1 MMKALTGEKLTKYPK
16 VERLRQ
22 PFFFLPGLTR
32 SFSIKNATIGEM
44 NEKEKRMESKEKEY
58 RMSWFFRWFLDNK
71 AITVFLVC
79 LLIGL
84 NILVL
89 SKISFIFTP
98 IIEFI
103 SVIMLPVILAGL
115 LYYLLNPLVDL
126 MEKHKINRLV
136 AITIVFVL
144 ITVLLIWGLAVV
156 IPNLQAQIV
165 SFFKNMPSYLKQA
178 KKVIDDLLDSRLSEE
193 FRPQLEKVTENISS
207 QLTTWASNFS
217 ARAVNWASNF
227 VSVASQVIVAVII
240 MPFILF
246 YLLRDGKNLKGYVTQ
261 FLPKK
266 LREPVGQVLSDVN
279 SQLANYVRG
288 QITVAMIVAFMFM
301 ILFKIIGLRYGVTL
315 AVVAGVLN
323 LVPYLGS
330 FLAMLPALVLGLIAG
345 PVMLLKVIIVFV
357 VEQTIEGRFV
367 SPLILGS
374 QLSIHPI
381 TILFVLLTSGSMFG
395 IWGVLLGI
403 PVYASAKVVITAIF
417 NWYKVVSGL
426 YDDEIEEKV
435 SEQ

>member
-1 MMKALTGEKLTKYPK
+1 MKS
-16 VERLRQ
+16 Q
-22 PFFFLPGLTR
+22 
-32 SFSIKNATIGEM
+32 
-44 NEKEKRMESKEKEY
+44 EKEFS
-58 RMSWFFRWFLDNK
+58 MSWFFKWFLDNK

-98 IIEFI
+98 IVEFV

-126 MEKHKINRLV
+126 LEKYKINRLV

-144 ITVLLIWGLAVV
+144 ITLLLIWGLAVA
-156 IPNLQAQIV
+156 IPSLQAQIV
-165 SFFKNMPSYLKQA
+165 SFFKNMPTYLKQA
-178 KKVIDDLLDSRLSEE
+178 EKVLNDLLDSRLSEQ
-193 FRPQLEKVTENISS
+193 FRPQIEQVTENVSS
-207 QLTTWASNFS
+207 QLTTWASSFS
-217 ARAVNWASNF
+217 ARAVNWASSF
-227 VSVASQVIVAVII
+227 VSAASQIVVAVII

-246 YLLRDGKNLKGYVTQ
+246 YLLRDGKHLKGYMTQ

-266 LREPVGQVLSDVN
+266 LREPVGQILTDVN

-288 QITVAMIVAFMFM
+288 QITVAIIVAFMFM
-301 ILFKIIGLRYGVTL
+301 IFFKIIGLRYGVTL

-330 FLAMLPALVLGLIAG
+330 FLAMLPALILGLIAG
-345 PVMLLKVIIVFV
+345 PVMFLKVIVVFI

-403 PVYASAKVVITAIF
+403 PVYASAKVVIAAIF
-417 NWYKVVSGL
+417 KWYTVVSGL
-426 YDDEIEEKV
+426 YGDEIEDEA

>member
-1 MMKALTGEKLTKYPK
+1 MKS
-16 VERLRQ
+16 Q
-22 PFFFLPGLTR
+22 
-32 SFSIKNATIGEM
+32 
-44 NEKEKRMESKEKEY
+44 EKEFS
-58 RMSWFFRWFLDNK
+58 MSWFFKWFLDNK

-98 IIEFI
+98 VVEFV

-126 MEKHKINRLV
+126 LEKYKINRLV

-144 ITVLLIWGLAVV
+144 ITLLLIWGLAVA

-165 SFFKNMPSYLKQA
+165 SFFKNMPTYLKQA
-178 KKVIDDLLDSRLSEE
+178 EKVLNDLLDSRLSEQ
-193 FRPQLEKVTENISS
+193 FRPQIEQVTENVSS
-207 QLTTWASNFS
+207 QLTTWASSFS

-227 VSVASQVIVAVII
+227 VSAASQIVVAVII

-246 YLLRDGKNLKGYVTQ
+246 YLLRDGKHLKGYMTQ

-266 LREPVGQVLSDVN
+266 LREPVGQILTDVN

-288 QITVAMIVAFMFM
+288 QITVAIIVAFMFM
-301 ILFKIIGLRYGVTL
+301 IFFKIIGLRYGVTL

-330 FLAMLPALVLGLIAG
+330 FLAMLPALILGLIAG
-345 PVMLLKVIIVFV
+345 PVMLLKVIVVFI

-403 PVYASAKVVITAIF
+403 PVYASAKVVIAAIF
-417 NWYKVVSGL
+417 KWYTVVSGL
-426 YDDEIEEKV
+426 YGDEIEDEA

>member
-1 MMKALTGEKLTKYPK
+1 MKS
-16 VERLRQ
+16 Q
-22 PFFFLPGLTR
+22 
-32 SFSIKNATIGEM
+32 
-44 NEKEKRMESKEKEY
+44 EKEFS
-58 RMSWFFRWFLDNK
+58 MSWFFKWFLDNK

-89 SKISFIFTP
+89 SKISFIFIP
-98 IIEFI
+98 VVEFV

-126 MEKHKINRLV
+126 LEKYKINRLV

-144 ITVLLIWGLAVV
+144 ITLLLIWGLAVA
-156 IPNLQAQIV
+156 IPSLQAQIV
-165 SFFKNMPSYLKQA
+165 SFFKNMPTYLKQA
-178 KKVIDDLLDSRLSEE
+178 EKVLNDLLDSRLSEQ
-193 FRPQLEKVTENISS
+193 FRPQIEQVTENVSS
-207 QLTTWASNFS
+207 QLTTWASSFS

-227 VSVASQVIVAVII
+227 VSAASQIVVAVII

-246 YLLRDGKNLKGYVTQ
+246 YLLRDGKHLKGYMTQ

-266 LREPVGQVLSDVN
+266 LREPVGQILTDVN

-288 QITVAMIVAFMFM
+288 QITVAIIVAFMFM
-301 ILFKIIGLRYGVTL
+301 IFFKIIGLRYGVTL

-330 FLAMLPALVLGLIAG
+330 FLAMLPALILGLIAG
-345 PVMLLKVIIVFV
+345 PVMLLKVIVVFI

-395 IWGVLLGI
+395 ILGVLLGI
-403 PVYASAKVVITAIF
+403 PVYASAKVVIAAIF
-417 NWYKVVSGL
+417 KWYTVVSGL
-426 YDDEIEEKV
+426 YGDELEGEA